1 MSFLTSLRRS
11 FISGLAGAAIV
22 PFFVPTEII
31 AGYTGI
37 DLRQNTA
44 VCNTSDGYLGHYN
57 KHNNTITVCVDNYM
71 EQGVARSTVVR
82 HEVIHRV
89 QCNIGTKEV
98 LPKGLLRFIVAQTF
112 NAEEVLEVVL
122 QYPEEEHHGEY
133 EARIFQQLP
142 EGIVSGLLFYSNIYR
157 NIRKSIT

>member
-1 MSFLTSLRRS
+1 MSFLTSLRRTV
-11 FISGLAGAAIV
+11 ISAMAGATVV
-22 PFFVPTEII
+22 PFFVPTEVI

-37 DLRQNTA
+37 TLKQNA
-44 VCNTSDGYLGHYN
+44 PVCQTSDGYLGHYN
-57 KHNNTITVCVDNYM
+57 KHDNTITVCVDNYM
-71 EQGVARSTVVR
+71 EQGVSRSTVVR

-89 QCNIGTKEV
+89 QCNVGTKEV

-122 QYPEEEHHGEY
+122 QYPEEEHHSEY

-157 NIRKSIT
+157 NIRKSL